1 MQNKKVTLAAAYTD
15 ADGKEHK
22 ADSSVSLPRHE
33 AHRLLDAGLARLPE
47 QGQAKESEK
56 SDRVADVL
64 ASVGDDKD
72 KAAAAL
78 ETERA
83 GKNRPSLIEKLEQI
97 TNEKES

>member
-15 ADGKEHK
+15 ADGKDYE
-22 ADSSVSLPRHE
+22 ADAEVDLPRHE

-47 QGQAKESEK
+47 QGQPKEDEK
-56 SDRVADVL
+56 SDRIVDVL
-64 ASVGDDKD
+64 AEVGDDKD

-78 ETERA
+78 EAERA

-97 TNEKES
+97 TNEKGN